1 MITSNVLKHLE
12 SQTDCQH
19 GFRARRSCET
29 QLLTLAQEL
38 LAGHDKKHQHDLIIL
53 DFSKAFDRVPHQRL
67 MRKLDH
73 YGIRG
78 STYNWIEAF
87 LTDRTQQVLVEGTT
101 SDSIPVISGVPQ
113 GTVLGP
119 LLFLLFINDLPDC
132 VQSRTRL
139 FADDCILYRQIK
151 TQQDCAILQED
162 LTKLAAWEQKWG
174 MAFHPDKCSTIRI
187 SRSRNSITTDY
198 TLKGHTLTTE
208 DYTKYLG
215 VELQSTFSWNRH
227 IDQTVKKAN
236 SMVGFLRR
244 NLRVSSEANKTSA
257 YYSMVRPLLEY
268 CSTVWSPYTKE
279 YIQKIEMVQ
288 RSSVTSMLDHLEWET
303 LESRRTKNQLIMFFK
318 IVHGL
323 VDIPA
328 DKYLTPASTRT
339 RSRHSLKYRQIPT
352 SSDYYKHS
360 FFPQTVCLWNSLPAK
375 VAEAAS
381 LVPFKPELS
390 TVSF

>member
-1 MITSNVLKHLE
+1 MGYNRAELTRAELTQADLTRGRVDPHSMLQPFLRKGRSSRPVSLTSLCCKIQEHVITSNVLKHLE
-12 SQTDCQH
+12 SYDVLTDCQH

-38 LAGHDKKHQHDLIIL
+38 LAGLDKKHQHDLIIL
-53 DFSKAFDRVPHQRL
+53 DSSKAFDRVPHQCL

-87 LTDRTQQVLVEGTT
+87 LTDRTQQVLVEGAT

-151 TQQDCAILQED
+151 TQQDCTILQED
-162 LTKLAAWEQKWG
+162 LNKLAAWEQKWG

-187 SRSRNSITTDY
+187 SRSRNPITTDY

-215 VELQSTFSWNRH
+215 VKLQSTFSWNRH

-236 SMVGFLRR
+236 S
-244 NLRVSSEANKTSA
+244 
-257 YYSMVRPLLEY
+257 
-268 CSTVWSPYTKE
+268 
-279 YIQKIEMVQ
+279 
-288 RSSVTSMLDHLEWET
+288 
-303 LESRRTKNQLIMFFK
+303 
-318 IVHGL
+318 
-323 VDIPA
+323 
-328 DKYLTPASTRT
+328 
-339 RSRHSLKYRQIPT
+339 
-352 SSDYYKHS
+352 
-360 FFPQTVCLWNSLPAK
+360 
-375 VAEAAS
+375 
-381 LVPFKPELS
+381 
-390 TVSF
+390 